1 MNLQERIA
9 RRQRTSDETRLLRTS
24 DALNPIAHPVEPT
37 GRGLMIEQLLD
48 VLDPVFDGETPD
60 DCYVWGPKGTGK
72 SAVVRGLFTH
82 LDRLIGQAGGQIYT
96 TTRTEPVS
104 DIAFVYVDGRQA
116 KTGFALLHAVL
127 DTLTSESVPKQGV
140 GAATMQRRLV
150 DRLTPSNRHVVVAV
164 DHVAE
169 PETLS
174 VETICEQFDPFES
187 SVSVVLAARQSPS
200 EAALDTLT
208 NVQTVECSAYRRH
221 TLLEVLTS
229 RQTDGLIREVISHDQ
244 LRALA
249 DWASGDAHDALAALF
264 SGVIIAETNGHE
276 QIDQTDLNAGMTAV
290 PRPCVSL
297 GRVLALPESRQQV
310 LSGLIELPDSARNS
324 VSTAADAITDDRI
337 SLSRATIERVLYE
350 LAESGIIRRVKHD
363 DDTQVGR
370 PPSRLE
376 PRFPTLVFEHL
387 ISIGSGETD

>member
-37 GRGLMIEQLLD
+37 GRGLLIEQLLD
-48 VLDPVFDGETPD
+48 ALDPVFDGEIPP

-72 SAVVRGLFTH
+72 SVVIRGVFDH
-82 LDRLIGQAGGQIYT
+82 LDRLLGRAAGRIYT
-96 TTRTEPVS
+96 TTRTEPVA

-127 DTLTSESVPKQGV
+127 DELTSEPVPKQGV
-140 GAATMQRRLV
+140 GAATMQRRLA
-150 DRLTPSNRHVVVAV
+150 DRLEPARRHVVVAV
-164 DHVAE
+164 DHVDE

-174 VETICEQFDPFES
+174 IETVCEQFEPFAS
-187 SVSVVLAARQSPS
+187 SVSVVIAGRHPPS
-200 EAALDTLT
+200 AVAVDCLDDGR
-208 NVQTVECSAYRRH
+208 TVEFSPYRRH
-221 TLLEVLTS
+221 TLIEVLTS
-229 RQTDGLIREVISHDQ
+229 RQTDGLIRDAVSHDQ

-249 DWASGDAHDALAALF
+249 DWAEGDAHDALAALF
-264 SGVIIAETNGHE
+264 SGGLVAEGNDHSR
-276 QIDQTDLNAGMTAV
+276 IDRADLDAGMAAV

-310 LSGLIELPDSARNS
+310 LSRLIDLSETARSS
-324 VSTAADAITDDRI
+324 VSSAADRIVDDRI
-337 SLSRATIERVLYE
+337 DLSRSTIERVLYE
-350 LAESGIIRRVKHD
+350 LAEAGIVRRITLD
-363 DDTQVGR
+363 DATQIGR

-387 ISIGSGETD
+387 TTVD